1 MAEIKKMGYCV
12 NGEWKESKA
21 EKYMDVTDSSTGEVI
36 AQVPCCTPDEVE
48 EAIASAQ
55 AAFPEWSSL
64 SLAKRQQYMFRWRD
78 VLYAHKEELSVLC
91 AKELG
96 KNIKEARGD
105 VQKAIEPTEEACA
118 LPTMI
123 QGDAAMQVTT
133 GYDTATYRKP
143 LGVTAGIVPMNFPAM
158 IPWGWMVPLSIA
170 CGNTVVL
177 KASSQTPLTAMRI
190 MELFYTE
197 GGFPKGVVNLVTCSR
212 VEADIL
218 LTDERVKAVTFV
230 GTTGVGKQ
238 VYSKAA
244 AHGKRVQVQCEAKN
258 HALVL
263 EDCNLEAT
271 VNAIINSTYGC
282 AGMRCMALPVV
293 CVQDS
298 IADEFVSL
306 LKKKQRL

>member
-55 AAFPEWSSL
+55 AAYPEWSAL
-64 SLAKRQQYMFRWRD
+64 SLAKRQQYMFKWRD
-78 VLYAHKEELSVLC
+78 ILYAHKEELSVLC

-158 IPWGWMVPLSIA
+158 LSLIH
-170 CGNTVVL
+170 
-177 KASSQTPLTAMRI
+177 I
-190 MELFYTE
+190 
-197 GGFPKGVVNLVTCSR
+197 
-212 VEADIL
+212 
-218 LTDERVKAVTFV
+218 
-230 GTTGVGKQ
+230 
-238 VYSKAA
+238 
-244 AHGKRVQVQCEAKN
+244 
-258 HALVL
+258 
-263 EDCNLEAT
+263 
-271 VNAIINSTYGC
+271 
-282 AGMRCMALPVV
+282 
-293 CVQDS
+293 
-298 IADEFVSL
+298 
-306 LKKKQRL
+306 